1 MKFGSSARVG
11 GSRDRLTD
19 ALTEL
24 TRAPQR
30 VTLLG
35 STGSIGTQA
44 MEVIDHLAAL
54 KGTSASAAD
63 APLKVVALSA
73 GSRSLELLARQAVHV
88 RAELVATSGTAEDA
102 QRLRELI
109 EAAASEAGATGYT
122 PQIAHGAEASVQ
134 AAAHPAD
141 TVLNGITG
149 SIGLEPTLTA
159 LNSGYR
165 VALANKESLIAGG
178 PLVRAAVDASP
189 LDTPMVPVDSEHSAL
204 AQALASGTD
213 AEIDRLILTASGGPF
228 RGYKREQ
235 LHDVTP
241 AQALAHPT
249 WDMGLVVTTN
259 SATMVNK
266 ALEVLEAH
274 HLFGVDLDRID
285 VAVHPQSVVHS
296 MVQFVDGSTI
306 AQASPPSMVLPI
318 ALGLTWPH
326 RIPGA
331 VPACDWSKAASWT
344 FEPLDE
350 EAFPAVRM
358 IKDAGKIGGTHPAV
372 FNAANE
378 EAVAAFHAGAIR
390 FTDIVDSVARVLEE
404 HTGSAEAVSDADLTL
419 EAVLNAERWAR
430 VRANELLGMTGR

>member
-1 MKFGSSARVG
+1 M
-11 GSRDRLTD
+11 
-19 ALTEL
+19 
-24 TRAPQR
+24 
-30 VTLLG
+30 
-35 STGSIGTQA
+35 
-44 MEVIDHLAAL
+44 
-54 KGTSASAAD
+54 
-63 APLKVVALSA
+63 
-73 GSRSLELLARQAVHV
+73 

-102 QRLRELI
+102 QRLSELI

-189 LDTPMVPVDSEHSAL
+189 LNTPMVPVDSEHSAL

-213 AEIDRLILTASGGPF
+213 AEIDRL
-228 RGYKREQ
+228 
-235 LHDVTP
+235 
-241 AQALAHPT
+241 
-249 WDMGLVVTTN
+249 
-259 SATMVNK
+259 
-266 ALEVLEAH
+266 

-285 VAVHPQSVVHS
+285 VAVHPQSIVHS

-358 IKDAGKIGGTHPAV
+358 IKDAGKVGGTHPAV

-430 VRANELLGMTGR
+430 VRANELLGMTGN